1 MKHLVLHCVSTR
13 SPALRKEHLMQ
24 LAKKVRPQYFRLGE
38 ILLEAGIISPDVL
51 NQGLVIS
58 KRATMPIGRVLI
70 MSGHVSELDVECAL
84 STQLSIRDGAID
96 VRMAKEMLRF
106 SHVHQVGIDEAYRL
120 NGIGRGIGPLPRM
133 GKLVMAAGIVDDVG
147 LKCAL
152 KHSKTTG
159 YPLGR
164 ALVSLRLIDESTL
177 STCINLQILIRD
189 RHISFLQAVR
199 ALQSVYSFKVP
210 MEAAL
215 KAIGFMYQAHVQ
227 PRLGE
232 ILVQAGL
239 LAREDSLIVAELGTE
254 SDAAFGQLLLQYNLV
269 QPMVLE
275 AAIQMQHML
284 ATPMLSKV
292 RARRLL
298 NLVRSL
304 NVPLE
309 KLLAEFDLLD
319 QVVAIL
325 RAAGLIDERTMRD
338 TAASINDFEFTVA
351 EVLIQRGLITKEM
364 SRTALVL
371 INEIQRNVVSYEKA
385 LDILRALRTD
395 NNLQPAA
402 LQQALA
408 VGLVAA

>member
-1 MKHLVLHCVSTR
+1 
-13 SPALRKEHLMQ
+13 MQ

-51 NQGLVIS
+51 TQGLVIA

-84 STQLSIRDGAID
+84 NTQLSIRDGAID

-106 SHVHQVGIDEAYRL
+106 SHVHQVNIDEAYRL

-152 KHSKTTG
+152 KHAQTTG

-164 ALVSLRLIDESTL
+164 ALVALRLIDESTL
-177 STCINLQILIRD
+177 STCVNLQILIRD

-199 ALQSVYSFKVP
+199 ALQSIYSFKVP

-215 KAIGFMYQAHVQ
+215 KAIGFAYHPHTAQ

-232 ILVQAGL
+232 ILVRAGL
-239 LAREDSLIVAELGTE
+239 LAKEDSLIVAELGTE
-254 SDAAFGQLLLQYNLV
+254 SDAAFGQLLLKYNLV
-269 QPMVLE
+269 KPMVLE
-275 AAIQMQHML
+275 AAVQMQQML
-284 ATPMLSKV
+284 GTPMLSKV

-298 NLVRSL
+298 NLVNSM

-309 KLLAEFDLLD
+309 KLFAEFDLLD

-325 RAAGLIDERTMRD
+325 RAAGMIDERTMRD
-338 TAASINDFEFTVA
+338 TAASINDFEYTVA

-385 LDILRALRTD
+385 LDILRALRP
-395 NNLQPAA
+395 NNVESAA
-402 LQQALA
+402 MQQALA